1 MQISPELYAEK
12 QGQTDTETMFLLSLT
27 LGMMD
32 DPQGGI
38 CRMIEKVEEA
48 RVAEGVKE
56 AFRMTV
62 ATSDGETIYAARYAS
77 HDAQPSLY
85 HSTPGAVLESAS
97 GDRIELPEDG
107 YLILSEPL
115 DDLPSHWAEVPE
127 TSWLRLAAGV
137 AEISA
142 LF

>member
-1 MQISPELYAEK
+1 MQVSPELYAEK

-32 DPQGGI
+32 DPRGGI

-48 RVAEGVKE
+48 RRAEGVKD
-56 AFRMTV
+56 AFRLTI

-85 HSTPGAVLESAS
+85 HSLPGAILEA
-97 GDRIELPEDG
+97 
-107 YLILSEPL
+107 
-115 DDLPSHWAEVPE
+115 
-127 TSWLRLAAGV
+127 TN
-137 AEISA
+137 
-142 LF
+142 